1 MAVQVRKVLAVG
13 VVLVLA
19 LVLCPGSAL
28 SEAPIKIGLIDVYS
42 GAGAGK
48 STTLKSVVGLC
59 RPSSGSIRF
68 KGEEISGKKPFQIA
82 RKGIGFVPENR
93 WIFSDLTVK
102 ENLDLGLRKR
112 DRQSIRNALEK
123 VYDLFPKLKT
133 MEARLAGTL
142 SGGEQQ
148 MPTVGRTLMGS
159 PEGVLL
165 DEPTAGLAPIVA
177 QLLGDQIRKLKEER
191 CTLLMAEQNAL
202 FAMDISDRAYV
213 IDKGAI
219 VYEGRVDE
227 LKQSRDMM
235 REYLGV

>member
-1 MAVQVRKVLAVG
+1 MFLEVKAIDTCYGIFQAIFQVSLNLDQG
-13 VVLVLA
+13 EVVSLL
-19 LVLCPGSAL
+19 GRN
-28 SEAPIKIGLIDVYS
+28 
-42 GAGAGK
+42 GAGK
-48 STTLKSVVGLC
+48 STTLKSIVGLC
-59 RPSSGSIRF
+59 RPSSGSVRF
-68 KGEEISGKKPFQIA
+68 KGEEICGKKPFQIV

-112 DRQSIRNALEK
+112 DRQTMSNSLEK
-123 VYDLFPKLKT
+123 VYGLFPKLKT
-133 MEARLAGTL
+133 MENRVAGTL

-148 MPTVGRTLMGS
+148 MLTVGRTLMGS
-159 PEGVLL
+159 PECVLL

-191 CTLLMAEQNAL
+191 YTLLMAEQNAL

-213 IDKGAI
+213 LDKGAV
-219 VYEGRVDE
+219 VYEGRVNE
-227 LKQSRDMM
+227 LKQNREMM

>member
-1 MAVQVRKVLAVG
+1 MFLEVKAIDTFYGIFQAIFQVSLNLDQG
-13 VVLVLA
+13 EVVSLL
-19 LVLCPGSAL
+19 GRN
-28 SEAPIKIGLIDVYS
+28 
-42 GAGAGK
+42 GAGK
-48 STTLKSVVGLC
+48 STTLKSIVGLC
-59 RPSSGSIRF
+59 RPGTGSVRL
-68 KGEEISGKKPFQIA
+68 KGEEICGKKPFQIA
-82 RKGIGFVPENR
+82 RRGIGFVPENR

-112 DRQSIRNALEK
+112 DRQAMITSLEK
-123 VYDLFPKLKT
+123 VYGLFPKLKT
-133 MEARLAGTL
+133 MENRVAGTL

-148 MPTVGRTLMGS
+148 MLTVGRTLMGS
-159 PEGVLL
+159 PECVLL

-177 QLLGDQIRKLKEER
+177 QLLGDQIRKLKEEQY
-191 CTLLMAEQNAL
+191 TLLMAEQNAL

-227 LKQSRDMM
+227 LEQNREMI

>member
-1 MAVQVRKVLAVG
+1 MFLEVKAIDTFYGIFQAIFQVSLDLDQG
-13 VVLVLA
+13 EVVSLL
-19 LVLCPGSAL
+19 GRN
-28 SEAPIKIGLIDVYS
+28 
-42 GAGAGK
+42 GAGK
-48 STTLKSVVGLC
+48 STTLKSIVGLC
-59 RPSSGSIRF
+59 RPGSGSVRL
-68 KGEEISGKKPFQIA
+68 KGEEMCGKKPFQIA

-112 DRQSIRNALEK
+112 DTQAMSNALAK
-123 VYDLFPKLKT
+123 VYGLFPKLKT
-133 MEARLAGTL
+133 MADRIAGTL

-148 MPTVGRTLMGS
+148 MLTVGRTLMGS
-159 PEGVLL
+159 PECVLL

-177 QLLGDQIRKLKEER
+177 QLLGDQIRKLKDER
-191 CTLLMAEQNAL
+191 YTLLMAEQNAL

-219 VYEGRVDE
+219 VYEGRVEE
-227 LKQSRDMM
+227 LKQNRDMM